1 MTDIAN
7 TKRKIKMKMNNN
19 ITYNGENTNLSIYK
33 ISRRLKSKNI
43 RIVKIREVIEQV
55 NNMRENIYNDNK
67 KEIFIKAIKLK

>member
-1 MTDIAN
+1 
-7 TKRKIKMKMNNN
+7 MNNN

>member
-43 RIVKIREVIEQV
+43 RIAKIREVIERV
-55 NNMRENIYNDNK
+55 NHTRENIYNDNK
-67 KEIFIKAIKLK
+67 KEIFTKAIKLK

>member
-1 MTDIAN
+1 
-7 TKRKIKMKMNNN
+7 MNNN

-43 RIVKIREVIEQV
+43 RIVKVREVIEQT
-55 NNMRENIYNDNK
+55 NKMRENIYNDNK